1 MKQVLLGAA
10 LLGLAL
16 SPAAAECFGS
26 HNKTAMST
34 PIEQVAQTP
43 VKTDLKSAQYA
54 GLADGW
60 LVNLMV
66 RNNG

>member
-10 LLGLAL
+10 FFGLAL

-26 HNKTAMST
+26 HNKTAMSK
-34 PIEQVAQTP
+34 PVEQVAQTP
-43 VKTDLKSAQYA
+43 VQTDLKAVQYA

-60 LVNLMV
+60 LATLMS
-66 RNNG
+66 RTNG